1 MAAANTIS
9 ILIYQDPSQPPTQ
22 LVGIPWYPGITVLQ
36 AMVIGQ
42 SMNPGSFSFRVIYH
56 SFFGAFV
63 DLIDDIPD
71 ASPKFWMFSVS
82 NNPSPVGVSEAIV
95 LEDKQGENIEI
106 EWRFEVPQQPA
117 AAQATRKTKAIAN

>member
-1 MAAANTIS
+1 
-9 ILIYQDPSQPPTQ
+9 
-22 LVGIPWYPGITVLQ
+22 VL
-36 AMVIGQ
+36 
-42 SMNPGSFSFRVIYH
+42 YH

-63 DLIDDIPD
+63 DLIDDVAD

-106 EWRFEVPQQPA
+106 EWRFEVPQQTA
-117 AAQATRKTKAIAN
+117 AAQATRKSKAIAN